1 MDQKNNHAM
10 ITAEEN
16 GPVSS
21 GEKTRAALIA
31 AGLRLFGEKGFAATS
46 TREIAAAANAN
57 IGSIAYHFSGKHG
70 LHEACA
76 QHIVTT
82 IRNLADP
89 LLQHLPVPAD
99 PQAAQAQILLAME
112 QLANFLIADTQVTD
126 FVPFILREA
135 QHPTGAFDILY
146 DGLIK
151 TIHHRLCHIWASA
164 TGDDPAS
171 ETTAIMVFA
180 MIGQIVY
187 FRIARELVVRRL
199 GWQEIGPAQ
208 TRLITAST
216 LQNIAAMLVS
226 RQGKKS

>member
-1 MDQKNNHAM
+1 MA
-10 ITAEEN
+10 T
-16 GPVSS
+16 SS
-21 GEKTRAALIA
+21 EANEPLSSAEKTRASLIA

-46 TREIAAAANAN
+46 TREIAAAAQAN

-76 QHIVTT
+76 RHIVTT
-82 IRNLADP
+82 IRSIADP
-89 LLQHLPVPAD
+89 LLERLPAPSD
-99 PQAAQAQILLAME
+99 PQAAQTQILLAME
-112 QLANFLIADTQVTD
+112 QMASFLIADMQVTD

-146 DGLIK
+146 DGLIE
-151 TIHHRLCHIWASA
+151 TVHHRLCHLWASA

-171 ETTAIMVFA
+171 ETTAIMVFT

-187 FRIARELVVRRL
+187 FRIGRELVIRRL

-208 TRLITAST
+208 TRLITASA
-216 LQNIAAMLVS
+216 LENIMAMLAAK
-226 RQGKKS
+226 QGRKP